1 MTIGVVSKVKWMNTL
16 IKSVSLV
23 TTVGSLSALAAV
35 SVSDTNSTSFNFS
48 GTIEPVCKVKGTDS
62 NGATTMVIDQNNT
75 TQDIG
80 SLEVWCNTGRTATTN
95 YSSANNGFL
104 VDGNNKIAY
113 TLSVGDGSAAIDL
126 AGGYTDVNTA
136 TGSDANGTG
145 KSRALKI
152 TPQSNG
158 LDAAGQYSD
167 IITVTVSYN

>member
-1 MTIGVVSKVKWMNTL
+1 VGVMNTL

-35 SVSDTNSTSFNFS
+35 SVSDTNSASFNFS
-48 GTIEPVCKVKGTDS
+48 GTIEPVCKVKGSDS
-62 NGATTMVIDQNNT
+62 NGATAMVIDQNNT

-95 YSSANNGFL
+95 YSSANKGFL
-104 VDGNNKIAY
+104 VDGSNQIAY

-126 AGGYTDVNTA
+126 AGGYTDANTE
-136 TGSDANGTG
+136 TGSDSNGTG
-145 KSRALKI
+145 KTSALKI

-167 IITVTVSYN
+167 TITVTVSYN